1 MKLLVMFD
9 VVEVIRTKRDGKK
22 LKKNQIYKLIDE
34 YLKGNVT
41 EYQMSALLM
50 AGYIR
55 GFSDEE
61 TFYLT
66 SAMLESG
73 RKFDFSEIDGI
84 KFDKHSTGGVGD
96 KVSFIVSPLIALLG
110 FYNPMMAGR
119 GLGHTGG
126 TIDKLESIDGY
137 SPQIDEK
144 EIVKIL
150 KKNKA
155 AIFSQSKKIAPA
167 DKKLYA
173 LRDVTGTVESIPLI
187 AASIVSKK
195 MAEDISG
202 IIYDVKVG
210 NGAFINSRKKANKLA
225 TLLVKISKKFNVRAH
240 AVISDMNQILGYSA
254 GNAIEIKEVIEFMK
268 KDYDIP
274 DLKKISYRLTYE
286 LLKDHLEINKDEF
299 FKKCDNLL
307 NKGYIYE
314 KFKKMVFD
322 MGGKTKSFEDV
333 ENGNFIKKVFE
344 YRSKNSGYL
353 NEVDTYLIGKTITL
367 MGGGRNKL
375 GEKINHNVGIE
386 FFKKIGDKV
395 DVGDLIVKVFYD
407 NEDTK
412 REVVSNLNRAIVL
425 GEKCEKKQIIYNSL

>member
-41 EYQMSALLM
+41 EYQMSAFLM

-73 RKFDFSEIDGI
+73 KRFDFSEIDGI
-84 KFDKHSTGGVGD
+84 KVDKHSTGGVGD

-137 SPQIDEK
+137 SPQINEK
-144 EIVKIL
+144 EIVGIL

-195 MAEDISG
+195 IAEDISG

-210 NGAFINSRKKANKLA
+210 NGAFINSKEKANKLA
-225 TLLVKISKKFNVRAH
+225 NLLVKITKKFNVKAH
-240 AVISDMNQILGYSA
+240 AVISDMNQVLGYSA
-254 GNAIEIKEVIEFMK
+254 GNALEIKEVVDFI
-268 KDYDIP
+268 
-274 DLKKISYRLTYE
+274 
-286 LLKDHLEINKDEF
+286 
-299 FKKCDNLL
+299 KKCQNLL
-307 NKGYIYE
+307 NKGYLYE
-314 KFKKMVFD
+314 KFKQMIFE
-322 MGGKTKSFEDV
+322 MGGKIKSFEDV

-375 GEKINHNVGIE
+375 GEKIHHNVGIE

>member
-9 VVEVIRTKRDGKK
+9 VVEVIRTKRDGEK
-22 LKKNQIYKLIDE
+22 LKKNQIDKLINK
-34 YLKGNVT
+34 YIKGNVT
-41 EYQMSALLM
+41 EYQMSAFLM

-137 SPQIDEK
+137 SPQINEK
-144 EIVKIL
+144 EIVGIL

-195 MAEDISG
+195 IAEDISS

-210 NGAFINSRKKANKLA
+210 NGAFINSKEKANKLA
-225 TLLVKISKKFNVRAH
+225 NLLVKITKKFNVKAH
-240 AVISDMNQILGYSA
+240 AVISDMNQVLGYSA
-254 GNAIEIKEVIEFMK
+254 GNALEIKEVVDFMK

-274 DLKKISYRLTYE
+274 DLKEISFKLTYE
-286 LLKDHLEINKDEF
+286 LLKDYLDINKKEF
-299 FKKCDNLL
+299 FKKCQNLL
-307 NKGYIYE
+307 NKGYLYE
-314 KFKKMVFD
+314 KFKQMIFE
-322 MGGKTKSFEDV
+322 MGGKIKSFEDV

-375 GEKINHNVGIE
+375 GEKINHNVGIQ

-412 REVVSNLNRAIVL
+412 KEVVSNLNRAIVL
-425 GEKCEKKQIIYNSL
+425 GEKCEKKQIIYNSY